1 MASEDL
7 YEIRVKNLLR
17 LIEQYKTQEALQG
30 LTGIASS
37 TFSRIKRGPPGAN
50 NLHSKRM
57 GENLARRIE
66 ESLDLPDF
74 WMDIDHSATPSPN
87 VPRIRLVARE
97 IPKSSSLRGAP
108 SKLTSIQA
116 ATHDTLVKLMLGG
129 KLPDTACLKLLQ
141 AWQSDIEELDARPGI
156 SS

>member
-37 TFSRIKRGPPGAN
+37 TFSRIKRGPPGAD

-66 ESLDLPDF
+66 KSLDLPDF
-74 WMDIDHSATPSPN
+74 WMDTDHFAPPGSKIPG
-87 VPRIRLVARE
+87 IRPIVRE
-97 IPKSSSLRGAP
+97 IPKSSSQIRGAP
-108 SKLTSIQA
+108 SLTSIQT

-141 AWQSDIEELDARPGI
+141 SWQSDIEELDARPGI
-156 SS
+156 TS